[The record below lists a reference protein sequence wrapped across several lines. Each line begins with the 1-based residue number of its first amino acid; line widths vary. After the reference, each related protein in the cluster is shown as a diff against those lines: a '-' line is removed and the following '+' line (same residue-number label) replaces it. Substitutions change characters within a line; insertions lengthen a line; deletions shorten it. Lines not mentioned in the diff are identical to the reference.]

1 MPARIPQLLL
11 NGSAGIAVGM
21 ATNIPPHNLTEL
33 IDGMLALIANPEI
46 TDQQLL
52 AIIPGPD
59 FPTGGEVLV
68 AWKPCWIPIENVPE
82 GPLLINFR
90 DAPKVRFLSSVGK
103 LILPVEPD
111 TALADDVAV
120 AANWS
125 ERQIRE
131 HREHFQQRSSG
142 MELPKRKRQHGDGT
156 PRKALG
162 SVAKKAA
169 SSTRMKAKNSKH
181 RATLLR
187 PPP

>member
-1 MPARIPQLLL
+1 MSSSSDSAPQSVIEESQSLPHSDKLWDVQAIL
-11 NGSAGIAVGM
+11 AQRNSAFGSGS
-21 ATNIPPHNLTEL
+21 
-33 IDGMLALIANPEI
+33 
-46 TDQQLL
+46 
-52 AIIPGPD
+52 
-59 FPTGGEVLV
+59 EVLV
-68 AWKPCWIPIENVPE
+68 AWKPSWIPIENVPE

-120 AANWS
+120 AADWS
-125 ERQIRE
+125 ERPIRE

-169 SSTRMKAKNSKH
+169 SSTTHESKKQ
-181 RATLLR
+181 
-187 PPP
+187 